1 MTKVT
6 KTLNP
11 LHFEDL
17 EPHRFED
24 LVRQLIYDLKSWRLL
39 EPTGRMGSDDGYDA
53 RGQEIVDF
61 TEVEEEVGA
70 GEENDT
76 EISTPIQPDRLWQI
90 QCKRE
95 KSITPQKIEKYM
107 EEMIE
112 ENAVPYG
119 VIFTAPCDFS
129 KKTRDAFINK
139 IREKGVQEFYLWGRA
154 DLEDLLFQPKNDYLL
169 FAYFGI
175 SLQIRKRSQKSQLLN
190 VLSLKRKLIRIL
202 GGIRERHHFKPVL
215 VRDINDTRYPYSRDI
230 KNFKKNP
237 SWKVYYFNGYRH
249 DGITILIRKF
259 YAFLDRKSG
268 NWDFTAKVDLA
279 KAHEHDDPWNKIEK
293 KGNPNWEVYSYWSS
307 KLQKDQ
313 QVYFEIEKLIPFEKI
328 IEIDADGDPYT
339 ECPHLF
345 VDYGKKHSPFAEGV
359 GWETLVS
366 GDNWYQSV
374 RLSES
379 NKRIKFFPKKFPN
392 PEENKSV
399 IAKENSETNLQ
410 KETKKEDNNEN
421 EITKD

>member
-61 TEVEEEVGA
+61 IETEEETGT
-70 GEENDT
+70 GEDKE
-76 EISTPIQPDRLWQI
+76 EISMPIQPDRLWQI

-95 KSITPQKIEKYM
+95 KSITPQKIESYVK
-107 EEMIE
+107 EMIKDD
-112 ENAVPYG
+112 AVPYG
-119 VIFTAPCDFS
+119 VIFAAPCDFS

-175 SLQIRKRSQKSQLLN
+175 SLQIRKRNQKSQIRN
-190 VLSLKRKLIRIL
+190 ILSLKRKLIKNL
-202 GGIRERHHFKPVL
+202 GGIREHHHFKPVL
-215 VRDINDTRYPYSRDI
+215 VRDINDAHYPYSGDI

-237 SWKVYYFNGYRH
+237 SWKVYYFSGFRH
-249 DGITILIRKF
+249 DGITVFIHRF
-259 YAFLDRKSG
+259 YAYLDRKSG
-268 NWDFTAKVDLA
+268 NWDFTNKVDLA
-279 KAHEHDDPWNKIEK
+279 KAHEHDDPWNKIEE
-293 KGNPNWEVYSYWSS
+293 KGNPNWEVYSYWSN

-313 QVYFEIEKLIPFEKI
+313 QVYFEVERLIPFEKI
-328 IEIDADGDPYT
+328 IELDADGDPYT

-345 VDYGKKHSPFAEGV
+345 VDYSRKHNPFAEEIA
-359 GWETLVS
+359 WETLVP
-366 GDNWYQSV
+366 GDGWQQSV
-374 RLSES
+374 RLSKS

-392 PEENKSV
+392 PEKNKPITTEENP
-399 IAKENSETNLQ
+399 ETNLQ
-410 KETKKEDNNEN
+410 KEIKKEGNNEN
-421 EITKD
+421 ETTKD